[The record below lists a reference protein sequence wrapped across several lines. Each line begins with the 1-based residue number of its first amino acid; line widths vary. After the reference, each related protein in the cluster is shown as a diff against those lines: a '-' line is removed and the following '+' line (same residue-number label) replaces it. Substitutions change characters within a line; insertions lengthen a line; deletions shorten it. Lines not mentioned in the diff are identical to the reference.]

1 MFAAKFSKTV
11 ILQKKRRVKKRK
23 EFFTP
28 YVYKKNTEHSLS
40 RKESIENEFERL
52 K

>member
-11 ILQKKRRVKKRK
+11 ILQKERRAKKRK
-23 EFFTP
+23 DFFFTP

-40 RKESIENEFERL
+40 GKESIENEF
-52 K
+52 